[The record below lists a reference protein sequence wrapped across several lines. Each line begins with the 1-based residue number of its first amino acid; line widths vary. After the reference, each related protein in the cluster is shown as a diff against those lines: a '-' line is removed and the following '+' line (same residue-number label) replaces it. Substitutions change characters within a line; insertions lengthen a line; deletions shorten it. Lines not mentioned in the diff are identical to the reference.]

1 MCLAF
6 QHFDFNSADWISD
19 NLHVISSWYLRTM
32 GKEFI
37 FRFSRR
43 SWGRNEWQTTK
54 NVCVEAILKSSKV
67 CLNPHNTGTRTNGSV
82 ECLLITQ
89 YTIKFTFRFCSSC
102 LSLNAVCFAFFL
114 ATVQARRGRWLW
126 WYRHVR
132 TSLIAL
138 ITTLVLLYNPRKCN
152 QIHTPMFQRERAF
165 VPQPSLLSFC

>member
-1 MCLAF
+1 MWSPADICEQWERNLSF
-6 QHFDFNSADWISD
+6 GSADVRGAGTSD
-19 NLHVISSWYLRTM
+19 KPLRTSAW
-32 GKEFI
+32 
-37 FRFSRR
+37 RLY
-43 SWGRNEWQTTK
+43 
-54 NVCVEAILKSSKV
+54 VKSNKV

-82 ECLLITQ
+82 ECFLITQ
-89 YTIKFTFRFCSSC
+89 YTIQFTFRFCSSC
-102 LSLNAVCFAFFL
+102 LSLNAVYFAFFL

-165 VPQPSLLSFC
+165 VPQPSSLVFVSFNVLKILTAQ